1 MNKSIDDE
9 YVYLRVSVA
18 WKVESD
24 EEPEDVP
31 NSVYI
36 KVPSD
41 IYESDVDM
49 NLSGMIEDYFGC
61 RADHIYSTEV
71 NNPRDLRRL
80 KGSLTWTDNRLA

>member
-9 YVYLRVSVA
+9 YVYLCVSVA
-18 WKVESD
+18 WEVESD
-24 EEPEDVP
+24 EALEDVP

-49 NLSGMIEDYFGC
+49 NLSGMIEDYFG
-61 RADHIYSTEV
+61 
-71 NNPRDLRRL
+71 
-80 KGSLTWTDNRLA
+80 